1 MRKGSRLRGA
11 KGASGG
17 GQVLETIEGSL
28 YMKYALRQQALHP
41 GDHLRNSGG
50 GIEVEA
56 RVHVQ
61 RQSLHLR
68 QSKGGIC
75 IRVVAMLWVA

>member
-1 MRKGSRLRGA
+1 MTTRGRGT
-11 KGASGG
+11 KGASGE

-28 YMKYALRQQALHP
+28 YMKYALHQQVLHP

-50 GIEVEA
+50 GIKVEA

-61 RQSLHLR
+61 HQSLHLC
-68 QSKGGIC
+68 QSEGGIC